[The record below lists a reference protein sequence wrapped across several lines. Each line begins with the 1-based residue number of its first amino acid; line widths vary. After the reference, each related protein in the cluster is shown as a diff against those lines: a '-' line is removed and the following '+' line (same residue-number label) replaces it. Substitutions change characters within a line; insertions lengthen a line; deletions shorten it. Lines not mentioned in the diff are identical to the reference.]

1 MDEQPHQ
8 RSLVLRT
15 VPAATVVDDPFAE
28 VTI

>member
-8 RSLVLRT
+8 RSLILRT
-15 VPAATVVDDPFAE
+15 LPASTVADDPFAE